1 MCSTSKGH
9 QAIKFINVFHQNTST
24 SNQFFFFIVSHLK
37 GPPSKQI
44 HSCVPFQRATKQSNS
59 LMCSISKG
67 TKQSNSLMCS
77 TSKGYQAI
85 KFINVFHLN
94 TSTSNQFFFFYCVPS
109 WRATKQSNSFMCSIS
124 KGHQAIKFINV
135 FHFKGPQSNQVH

>member
-9 QAIKFINVFHQNTST
+9 QAIKFINVFHLNTST

-94 TSTSNQFFFFYCVPS
+94 TSTSNQIFYCVPF
-109 WRATKQSNSFMCSIS
+109 WRATKQSNSLMSSIW
-124 KGHQAIKFINV
+124 KDHQAIKFFTV
-135 FHFKGPQSNQVH
+135 FHLEGPPSNQIH